1 MVRLWSGE
9 VGRAKGL
16 VLHVGGAT
24 DQVDGRVMR
33 TQSTWNLK
41 SALSFWSFCL
51 DVMDFFRRN
60 KEIKDEIQKGR

>member
-9 VGRAKGL
+9 AGRAKGL

-41 SALSFWSFCL
+41 SGLSFCL
-51 DVMDFFRRN
+51 DVIGFFLGG
-60 KEIKDEIQKGR
+60 IKR